1 MGAFENGLS
10 RATSRLSAAW
20 TASAFATA
28 TAFSVVVAILERAD
42 ASGRT
47 AADYTLSDALL
58 AWVLPLL
65 AYAAVG
71 RVGERGR
78 ADAAVQDMAR
88 HGSNRRTAFLG
99 LVVATGLRVASIAGI
114 VALIAV
120 VAARGRLDIP
130 SISDALTSAWIVAL
144 GGASYVALFALG
156 SLFGGSGQGRAVAL
170 GADFIFGALPSAMA
184 AAFPRSH
191 LSSLIGG
198 HAVLGL
204 AGWQSTACLYAIAA
218 VCVMLGAFRV
228 AP

>member
-1 MGAFENGLS
+1 MGAFEGGLS
-10 RATSRLSAAW
+10 RAASRLSAGW
-20 TASAFATA
+20 TTAAFTA
-28 TAFSVVVAILERAD
+28 AVAFSVLVALLERAE
-42 ASGRT
+42 APGRT
-47 AADYTLSDALL
+47 AADYTLSEAVL

-78 ADAAVQDMAR
+78 ADAAVRDVAR
-88 HGSNRRTAFLG
+88 HGRSRRGAFLG
-99 LVVATGLRVASIAGI
+99 LVIATALRVASIASL

-120 VAARGRLDIP
+120 ITARGRLDLP
-130 SISDALTSAWIVAL
+130 AVSDALTSAWIAAL
-144 GGASYVALFALG
+144 GGASYVTLFALG
-156 SLFGGSGQGRAVAL
+156 TLFGGSGQGRAVAL
-170 GADFIFGALPSAMA
+170 GADFVFGALPSTVA
-184 AAFPRSH
+184 AVFPRAH

-218 VCVMLGAFRV
+218 GCLALGAFRV